1 MARRLRALPSD
12 VVDAGVAAG
21 LLLLVGAQV
30 AGEPPDGSLAAYLA
44 LALAITLPLVW
55 RRRAPLAV
63 VAVVSAAL
71 VAQALVAEPAVS
83 FGEFLAMLLATYSV
97 AAHASLARAAAGA
110 VVAFAA
116 VGVHSLQQQD
126 AGAFEWVYGV
136 VYFGGAFLLGRAIRH
151 RAHRAEERVRESA
164 AAERARMAR
173 DLHDVISHSVG
184 VMVVQAGAARLALDE
199 DPEATR
205 QALAQVEATGR
216 QTLNELR
223 RLLGVLRAEAPERTP
238 QPGLAQLGSLVEQVR
253 SAGVA
258 IDLVLEGERRALPP
272 GVELAGYRIVQEA
285 LTNVMKHAPE
295 ANARVRV
302 AFGPAELELEVENDG
317 RTNGAAGSGYGLAGM
332 RERAKL
338 YGGSVEAAPVR
349 GGGFRVLARLPVR
362 RRAE

>member
-1 MARRLRALPSD
+1 
-12 VVDAGVAAG
+12 
-21 LLLLVGAQV
+21 
-30 AGEPPDGSLAAYLA
+30 
-44 LALAITLPLVW
+44 
-55 RRRAPLAV
+55 
-63 VAVVSAAL
+63 
-71 VAQALVAEPAVS
+71 
-83 FGEFLAMLLATYSV
+83 
-97 AAHASLARAAAGA
+97 
-110 VVAFAA
+110 
-116 VGVHSLQQQD
+116 
-126 AGAFEWVYGV
+126 
-136 VYFGGAFLLGRAIRH
+136 
-151 RAHRAEERVRESA
+151 
-164 AAERARMAR
+164 
-173 DLHDVISHSVG
+173 
-184 VMVVQAGAARLALDE
+184 
-199 DPEATR
+199 
-205 QALAQVEATGR
+205 
-216 QTLNELR
+216 
-223 RLLGVLRAEAPERTP
+223 
-238 QPGLAQLGSLVEQVR
+238 VR

>member
-1 MARRLRALPSD
+1 MPGG
-12 VVDAGVAAG
+12 VDTVIF
-21 LLLLVGAQV
+21 LLVGGILL
-30 AGEPPDGSLAAYLA
+30 AGLVIRRRNPMAAAYIILVGAFAQLLTHGPSPDPSMGDARVRPVDIA
-44 LALAITLPLVW
+44 LGIMLYTLVVYVNRRQAALYAVWLSIGVWLWAVWRITLPEGILPAIVIVVLFALFWVW
-55 RRRAPLAV
+55 GEFSGARRAYHQEVERRLT
-63 VAVVSAAL
+63 L
-71 VAQALVAEPAVS
+71 LEHERDQQAKI
-83 FGEFLAMLLATYSV
+83 
-97 AAHASLARAAAGA
+97 
-110 VVAFAA
+110 A
-116 VGVHSLQQQD
+116 VG
-126 AGAFEWVYGV
+126 
-136 VYFGGAFLLGRAIRH
+136 
-151 RAHRAEERVRESA
+151 
-164 AAERARMAR
+164 AERARIAR
-173 DLHDVISHSVG
+173 ELHDVVAHAVSVI
-184 VMVVQAGAARLALDE
+184 VVHADGAAFAVRKQPELAE
-199 DPEATR
+199 RAIETISS
-205 QALAQVEATGR
+205 TGR
-216 QTLNELR
+216 EALTELR
-223 RLLGVLRAEAPERTP
+223 RLLGVLRSEDSETERTP

-332 RERAKL
+332 RERVEL

>member
-1 MARRLRALPSD
+1 MICTTSSRTASACDGGPGGCR
-12 VVDAGVAAG
+12 AAG
-21 LLLLVGAQV
+21 
-30 AGEPPDGSLAAYLA
+30 S
-44 LALAITLPLVW
+44 
-55 RRRAPLAV
+55 RR
-63 VAVVSAAL
+63 
-71 VAQALVAEPAVS
+71 
-83 FGEFLAMLLATYSV
+83 G
-97 AAHASLARAAAGA
+97 
-110 VVAFAA
+110 
-116 VGVHSLQQQD
+116 
-126 AGAFEWVYGV
+126 
-136 VYFGGAFLLGRAIRH
+136 
-151 RAHRAEERVRESA
+151 
-164 AAERARMAR
+164 
-173 DLHDVISHSVG
+173 
-184 VMVVQAGAARLALDE
+184 
-199 DPEATR
+199 PEATR